1 MSRQR
6 WGGRKESS
14 SEPGALQTQIQLVVT
29 RAL

>member
-14 SEPGALQTQIQLVVT
+14 SELGTLQTQIQLVVT
-29 RAL
+29 TTL